1 MKASDYVAQ
10 QLLSENEPYGAR
22 YQSQPRVLTS
32 IRLPVE
38 LIAWLEVLKT
48 KGLGDSRS
56 AVVQVLLDVAIEQV
70 TTLGVCGD
78 GSDLSDMVDAV
89 KDQLELKLTEGG
101 VE

>member
-32 IRLPVE
+32 LRLPVE
-38 LIAWLEVLKT
+38 LIAWLEVLKS

-56 AVVQVLLDVAIEQV
+56 AVVQVLLDMAIEQV
-70 TTLGVCGD
+70 TEGGLFPDSSALT
-78 GSDLSDMVDAV
+78 DMVDAV
-89 KDQLELKLTEGG
+89 KEQLVLKLEEAG
-101 VE
+101 E

>member
-32 IRLPVE
+32 VRIPVE
-38 LIAWLEVLKT
+38 LIAWLDVLKS

-56 AVVQVLLDVAIEQV
+56 EVIQVLLDVAIEQV
-70 TTLGVCGD
+70 TILGVCGD
-78 GSDLSDMVDAV
+78 GSDLTDMVQAAQ
-89 KDQLELKLTEGG
+89 DQLELKLAEAG
-101 VE
+101 E